1 MENSKLHI
9 MEQIIDLDQSPI
21 LAEGPRTTEELNRDW
36 EYKNGVWKVENGWID
51 GKHTGNSGGIL
62 YSKKHF
68 PGNVLLEFEGRT
80 VPPCD
85 NDLNFTWR
93 AEGWD
98 NEHDD
103 AGISYIAGL
112 GGWWENKTG
121 IEHYPECRCRS
132 VTSLIPLEAGK
143 LYFIQAGDIDGH
155 CFIFVDG
162 KLVIEM
168 FDPDPI
174 TAYGKVGLGT
184 YASWIQVRNFRIRQI
199 TSHPNTMEYTPSFE

>member
-1 MENSKLHI
+1 MENTKLHI
-9 MEQIIDLDQSPI
+9 MEQIIDLSQSPI
-21 LAEGPRTTEELNRDW
+21 LAYGPSTTEELNRDW
-36 EYKNGVWKVENGWID
+36 EYKNGEWKVENGWIC

-62 YSKKHF
+62 YSKQHF
-68 PGNVLLEFEGRT
+68 YGNILLEFEGRT
-80 VPPCD
+80 VVPCD

-93 AEGWD
+93 AAGWD
-98 NEHDD
+98 DEKDD
-103 AGISYIAGL
+103 AGVSYIGGL
-112 GGWWENKTG
+112 AGWWESKTG

-132 VTSLIPLEAGK
+132 VTSLLPFEAGK
-143 LYFIQAGDIDGH
+143 TYFIQAGDIDGH

-184 YASWIQVRNFRIRQI
+184 YASQIEVRNFRIRQI
-199 TSHPNTMEYTPSFE
+199 KSFPNTLAYTPSFE